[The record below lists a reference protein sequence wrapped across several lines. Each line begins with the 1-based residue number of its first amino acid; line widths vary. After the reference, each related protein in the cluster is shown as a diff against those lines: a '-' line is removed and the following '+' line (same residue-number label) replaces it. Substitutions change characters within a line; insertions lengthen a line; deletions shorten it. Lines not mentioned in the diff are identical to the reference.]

1 VGNGDRP
8 LSRRKRSVQVFEAT
22 RTSELRFVSAS
33 AWATRMVL
41 EIWAGRLSNNRALCP
56 SEINAPIRI
65 NKRYGFVQQDVFGV
79 RVGLG

>member
-1 VGNGDRP
+1 
-8 LSRRKRSVQVFEAT
+8 
-22 RTSELRFVSAS
+22 
-33 AWATRMVL
+33 
-41 EIWAGRLSNNRALCP
+41 LSNNRALCP